1 MLSPGGTC
9 LQHSVVPLPERGLP
23 RPAER
28 SCLFLS
34 RDAHAQEFSLRSIV
48 LAKKPVKENTIK
60 MLQRTFPNVS
70 LKEFVGSQEVLVPQQ
85 TPTPVVSFLLLIFSR
100 FYWYLSKSKVSYKR
114 ERASLANGFSSAA
127 RKGSF
132 SVFYQQVTVF
142 GVVFFTQKKELRTS
156 VFLWDKKK
164 INKIKR
170 LSDKCLG
177 KIQTMPCHPKRNRGV
192 LAVREAPRQ
201 LRVPQPAQQ
210 RRSRPSHRDSS
221 DPARETRAS
230 TGALP
235 GPRRRRRAARAH
247 AVPHHSCVA
256 PRFSGTPSSS
266 PTASQLVIRTARPR
280 RSSGSQECPGTS
292 SEPLG
297 RTASGR
303 CACQSVT
310 LAPATGFALS
320 GSVRREDTRSP
331 GTGLK
336 AVEFSSLP
344 IKPCSTT
351 NDIFWG

>member
-1 MLSPGGTC
+1 M
-9 LQHSVVPLPERGLP
+9 
-23 RPAER
+23 
-28 SCLFLS
+28 
-34 RDAHAQEFSLRSIV
+34 
-48 LAKKPVKENTIK
+48 
-60 MLQRTFPNVS
+60 
-70 LKEFVGSQEVLVPQQ
+70 
-85 TPTPVVSFLLLIFSR
+85 
-100 FYWYLSKSKVSYKR
+100 
-114 ERASLANGFSSAA
+114 
-127 RKGSF
+127 
-132 SVFYQQVTVF
+132 FYQQVTVF

-156 VFLWDKKK
+156 IFLWDKKK

-192 LAVREAPRQ
+192 LAVRAAPKQ
-201 LRVPQPAQQ
+201 LWVPQPAQQ
-210 RRSRPSHRDSS
+210 RRSRPSHRDSL
-221 DPARETRAS
+221 DPACETRAS
-230 TGALP
+230 AGPFRGPGDAAAL
-235 GPRRRRRAARAH
+235 RAH

-280 RSSGSQECPGTS
+280 RSSGSQECPGTQ
-292 SEPLG
+292 LG
-297 RTASGR
+297 AARRTASGR

-320 GSVRREDTRSP
+320 GTVRREDTRSP